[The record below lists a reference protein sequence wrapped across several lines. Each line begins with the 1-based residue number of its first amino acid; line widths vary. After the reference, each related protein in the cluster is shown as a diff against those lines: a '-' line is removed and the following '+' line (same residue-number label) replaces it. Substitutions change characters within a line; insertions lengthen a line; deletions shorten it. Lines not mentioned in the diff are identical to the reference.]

1 MAVLRQNGSGQIKTE
16 QSSSQ
21 FSRQIE
27 GEKTF
32 KLFFK
37 KRKLLFCNE
46 FKAIKVLELFS
57 IEAKEEIMC

>member
-1 MAVLRQNGSGQIKTE
+1 MSVLRQNGSGQIKTK

-32 KLFFK
+32 KIFK
-37 KRKLLFCNE
+37 KRILLFCNE

>member
-1 MAVLRQNGSGQIKTE
+1 MAVLRQNGSGQIKTK

-27 GEKTF
+27 GEKLL
-32 KLFFK
+32 KYFK
-37 KRKLLFCNE
+37 KRILLFCNE

-57 IEAKEEIMC
+57 IEAKEEITC